1 MDIPNERELQQIG
14 LKNYHSNYHPCNLRG
29 FTEKNTATKYP
40 FLVTD
45 TALSLDNPLHFR
57 KNLL

>member
-1 MDIPNERELQQIG
+1 MNIPNKRELQQIG

-45 TALSLDNPLHFR
+45 TALSLDNPLHF
-57 KNLL
+57 